1 VLEVHEDFA
10 PAAAEPADGPAPLFE
25 ARRGVALIAQAK
37 VAPVRG
43 DLEGGGG
50 VLRVGDAERRIAGTQ
65 PLVDIVGEPALV
77 AELEG
82 AA

>member
-10 PAAAEPADGPAPLFE
+10 PAAAEPADGPAPLLE

-43 DLEGGGG
+43 DLEGSGS